1 MKDLL
6 VLLACLPIAIA
17 LTLQISLNS
26 LNQHDAVKVSKI
38 VNAYAEE
45 ARFDGYFKD
54 DDVDKMKKEIADTL
68 NCEEDEVIVNCTEKR
83 EIKYKATT
91 YSNNSKIEYSVEAPI
106 KKVIAA
112 GSLYG
117 ISDAA
122 NKGKI
127 IKEGYV
133 MSEKLR

>member
-1 MKDLL
+1 MKDFL
-6 VLLACLPIAIA
+6 VLLACLPIAVA

-38 VNAYAEE
+38 VNTYAEE
-45 ARFDGYFKD
+45 ARFDGCFKD
-54 DDVDKMKKEIADTL
+54 DAIEQMKNDIANTL
-68 NCEEDEVIVNCTEKR
+68 SCDPDDILVECTKSSN
-83 EIKYKATT
+83 IKYKATT
-91 YSNNSKIEYSVEAPI
+91 YSNNAKIEYHVEAPI
-106 KKVIAA
+106 KKVIAG

-117 ISDAA
+117 ISDSD

-127 IKEGYV
+127 IKKGYV

>member
-1 MKDLL
+1 MKDFL

-26 LNQHDAVKVSKI
+26 VNQHDAVRVSKI

-45 ARFDGYFKD
+45 ARFNGYFKD
-54 DDVDKMKKEIADTL
+54 ADIDEMKEEIAQALECETDDVL
-68 NCEEDEVIVNCTEKR
+68 VSCTEKGDA
-83 EIKYKATT
+83 KYKATT
-91 YSNNSKIEYSVEAPI
+91 YSNNAKIEYRVEAPI
-106 KKVIAA
+106 KTVIAA

-117 ISDAA
+117 ITDSE

-133 MSEKLR
+133 MSEKLK